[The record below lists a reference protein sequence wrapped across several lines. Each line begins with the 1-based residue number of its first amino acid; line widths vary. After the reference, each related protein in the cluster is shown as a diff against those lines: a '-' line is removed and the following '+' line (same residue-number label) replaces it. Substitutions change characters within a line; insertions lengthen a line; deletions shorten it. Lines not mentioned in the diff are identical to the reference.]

1 MMLVVVKK
9 NTKNSQSQTAF
20 GLPLSFRYSV
30 LGNIQ
35 GKHFKCSPCPCA
47 LPKVTLGTQSQG
59 PHPSTTTL
67 MFCSD
72 MRQKLGYLFNLLHT
86 FLRSSNEKHYFMLH
100 CFPPQYFTKC
110 IIPSHTLF
118 EAKKL
123 ICHSEIHLVWLRSAM
138 LGSRTYIIYWEGLQ
152 LLSYRFRLRT
162 DAAGM
167 MSVKCWVGLS
177 LSSSSTPVS
186 AFL

>member
-1 MMLVVVKK
+1 MLG
-9 NTKNSQSQTAF
+9 S
-20 GLPLSFRYSV
+20 
-30 LGNIQ
+30 IQ
-35 GKHFKCSPCPCA
+35 GKRFECSPFPCA
-47 LPKVTLGTQSQG
+47 LPKVTVGTRSRG
-59 PHPSTTTL
+59 PHPSTSTL
-67 MFCSD
+67 VFCSNT
-72 MRQKLGYLFNLLHT
+72 RQRSGYLFNLLRT

-100 CFPPQYFTKC
+100 CFSLQYFTKC
-110 IIPSHTLF
+110 IIPSHMLF

-123 ICHSEIHLVWLRSAM
+123 ICHSEIHLAWLRSAM

-152 LLSYRFRLRT
+152 LLSYRFRVRT
-162 DAAGM
+162 DAAEM

>member
-1 MMLVVVKK
+1 MLVVVKK
-9 NTKNSQSQTAF
+9 KNKQSKPNHIWGTPELQIFSVGKHSGEAFQVLTLSLRSSQSH
-20 GLPLSFRYSV
+20 S
-30 LGNIQ
+30 
-35 GKHFKCSPCPCA
+35 C
-47 LPKVTLGTQSQG
+47 TQSRG

-72 MRQKLGYLFNLLHT
+72 TRQKLGYLFNLLHT

-100 CFPPQYFTKC
+100 CFSPQYFTKC

-123 ICHSEIHLVWLRSAM
+123 ICHSEIHLLWLRSAM